1 MLPLAGQYVRRDE
14 EVCNDSGYP
23 MKRLVRFTAVSMVL
37 VAGLGLAAC
46 GSSPSVSPTTTSTGP
61 SSQVPYLCQVIP
73 RIDRLIVTRTALT
86 NQFHFTFPGV
96 VTVTNAAAAQAVA
109 TAACALPDAP
119 KDAQSCPAEFA
130 ISYRLFFAVRGEK
143 GMGGEYIDVNPTGC
157 QLVTGLGTVR
167 EATTHPAFYRLL
179 GNAMGLKNAN
189 YLTFRQAPI
198 TAS

>member
-1 MLPLAGQYVRRDE
+1 
-14 EVCNDSGYP
+14 
-23 MKRLVRFTAVSMVL
+23 MKWLVRCAAVPVALFT
-37 VAGLGLAAC
+37 GLGLAAC

-61 SSQVPYLCQVIP
+61 SSQVAYLCQVIP
-73 RIDRLIVTRTALT
+73 QIDRLIITRHALT

-96 VTVTNAAAAQAVA
+96 VTVTSAAAAQAA
-109 TAACALPDAP
+109 GTAACALPDAP
-119 KDAQSCPAEFA
+119 KGVQSCPAEFA
-130 ISYRLFFAVRGEK
+130 ISYRLFFAVRGEFGK
-143 GMGGEYIDVNPTGC
+143 GGEYIDVNPTGC

-189 YLTFRQAPI
+189 YLTFRQAPL